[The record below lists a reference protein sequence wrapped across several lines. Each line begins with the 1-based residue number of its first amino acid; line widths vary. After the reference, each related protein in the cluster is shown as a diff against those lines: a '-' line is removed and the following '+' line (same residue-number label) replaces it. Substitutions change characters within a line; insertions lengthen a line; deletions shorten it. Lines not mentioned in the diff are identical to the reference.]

1 MEFKK
6 YDVDAMLNEVSSD
19 GDISDNIET
28 DQDDKTA
35 ENSEKNFLKK
45 PLTVEEH
52 RALRR
57 KSKKTLSRQNSKEG
71 ALGVAGAPNFVAP
84 QRRWKNSRR
93 SRNGARG
100 GRLVKKAG
108 GGRANW
114 GKVGSELLEEYE
126 IDQNDPN
133 YNEDEDLANVE
144 FKEIVC
150 TSKLNNEEEFLK
162 NFEMAMLEYFEHGD
176 THEVASEIDENMR
189 SGALRPLVIR
199 KAVEMALE
207 HKNSHREMTSVLLS
221 DLYGRCLISSD
232 YERGFD
238 MLLSN
243 LPDLILDTPDASH
256 LLGNFIARAVADDCL
271 APKYVHSLARNS
283 RRHSPKNGHEAV
295 NGEEEDAGAGRQLNE
310 LAQQALDY
318 AEGHLSN
325 QSSWAHLDN
334 VWGVAGGLR
343 PVKTI
348 TTQMELCLKEYILSR
363 DIQEAQR
370 CIRALEVPHFH
381 HELVYEAI
389 ILSLEA
395 LNEGVEDAMAK
406 LLKSLEQMCIVT
418 LEAIEQGFQRVYE
431 DIQDISLDIPLAY
444 IIIERFVQRCHNLG
458 LLNEKMLK
466 NLPSRGRKRF
476 VSEGDSGLIKPNS
489 MMFRDF

>member
-6 YDVDAMLNEVSSD
+6 YEVDAMLNEVSSE

-28 DQDDKTA
+28 EDADKVTD
-35 ENSEKNFLKK
+35 NGEKNLMKK

-57 KSKKTLSRQNSKEG
+57 KSKKNLGRQNSKEG

-93 SRNGARG
+93 SRNGNGRG
-100 GRLVKKAG
+100 LTKKAG
-108 GGRANW
+108 GGRGNW
-114 GKVGSELLEEYE
+114 GKMGSELLEEYE
-126 IDQNDPN
+126 LDQNDPN
-133 YNEDEDLANVE
+133 FNEDEDLANIE

-162 NFEMAMLEYFEHGD
+162 NFEIALLEYYETGD
-176 THEVASEIDENMR
+176 THEVAAEIDEHMK

-238 MLLSN
+238 MLLAN
-243 LPDLILDTPDASH
+243 LPDLILDTPDAPH

-271 APKYVHSLARNS
+271 PPKYVHQLATATRN
-283 RRHSPKNGHEAV
+283 SPKNGHE
-295 NGEEEDAGAGRQLNE
+295 NGAAEPEEEAAGASRQINE

-318 AEGHLSN
+318 AEGHLSMHL
-325 QSSWAHLDN
+325 WAHLDN

-348 TTQMELCLKEYILSR
+348 TKQMELLLKEYLLSR
-363 DIQEAQR
+363 DVEEAQR
-370 CIRALEVPHFH
+370 CIIALEVPHFH
-381 HELVYEAI
+381 HELVYEAVI
-389 ILSLEA
+389 MTLEA
-395 LNEGVEDAMAK
+395 LNEGIEEAMAK
-406 LLKSLEQMCIVT
+406 LLKSLEQTCIVT
-418 LEAIEQGFQRVYE
+418 IEIIEQGFQRVYD

-444 IIIERFVQRCHNLG
+444 IILERFVQRCYNLG
-458 LLNEKMLK
+458 VLRDQMLK

-476 VSEGDSGLIKPNS
+476 VSEGDSGLIKPSS